1 MDSRLKNKT
10 MQEDPIIA
18 LFGHM
23 EKTTTSPLY
32 VQLQSRV
39 RNAIHEGILQAGQFL
54 PPEREI
60 GQRMDVSR
68 VTVRRAIDTLVQE
81 GLLVQ
86 RQGAGTFVAKRL
98 EQPLNFLKSY
108 TEIMAEQGKRP
119 GTRWIDRSMGIATAE
134 EVVALKLEDGDEVV
148 RFNRLR
154 LADDQP
160 MALEL
165 ATVPRS
171 FIDNPFA
178 VEDSLYAVLRQQGAR
193 PVKAVQR
200 LRAITIDAERA
211 GHLDVPTDSATLYI
225 ERLGM
230 LADDTPV
237 EFTRSYFP
245 GDSYDFVTEIR
256 DPILN

>member
-1 MDSRLKNKT
+1 

-18 LFGHM
+18 LFGYI
-23 EKTTTSPLY
+23 EKTSSSPLY
-32 VQLQSRV
+32 VKLQNRV
-39 RNAIHEGILQAGQFL
+39 RNAIQEGILQAGQFL

-60 GQRMDVSR
+60 GLRMDVSR
-68 VTVRRAIDTLVQE
+68 VTVRKAIDTLVQE

-98 EQPLNFLKSY
+98 EQPLNYLKSY

-119 GTRWIDRSMGIATAE
+119 GSRWIDRSMGIASAKE
-134 EVVALKLEDGDEVV
+134 ASALQLNDGEEVV

-171 FIDNPFA
+171 FIDNPFT
-178 VEDSLYAVLRQQGAR
+178 VDDSLYDVLRQQGVR
-193 PVKAVQR
+193 PVKAIQR
-200 LRAITIDAERA
+200 LRAISIDEERA
-211 GHLDVPTDSATLYI
+211 GYLDIPTGSATLYI

-230 LADDTPV
+230 LSDDTPV
-237 EFTRSYFP
+237 EFTCSYFP

>member
-1 MDSRLKNKT
+1 MTNKT
-10 MQEDPIIA
+10 MQDDPVTA
-18 LFGHM
+18 LFGRM
-23 EKTTTSPLY
+23 EKTSSSPLY

-108 TEIMAEQGKRP
+108 TEIMASQGKRP
-119 GTRWIDRSMGIATAE
+119 GSRWIDRSMGIASAE
-134 EVVALKLEDGDEVV
+134 EALALQLEDGKEVV

-165 ATVPRS
+165 AAVPRS
-171 FIDNPFA
+171 FIDNPFT
-178 VEDSLYAVLRQQGAR
+178 VEDSLYDVLRQQGVR
-193 PVKAVQR
+193 PVKATQL

-211 GHLDVPTDSATLYI
+211 GFLGIPTDSATLYI

-230 LADDTPV
+230 LADGTPV

>member
-1 MDSRLKNKT
+1 MNKT

-23 EKTTTSPLY
+23 EKTTNSPLY

-119 GTRWIDRSMGIATAE
+119 GTRWIDRSMGIATTE
-134 EVVALKLEDGDEVV
+134 EVTALKLEEGDEVV

-154 LADDQP
+154 LADEQP

-171 FIDNPFA
+171 FIDNPFT
-178 VEDSLYAVLRQQGAR
+178 VEDSLYDVLRQQGAR

>member
-1 MDSRLKNKT
+1 

-18 LFGHM
+18 LFGYI
-23 EKTTTSPLY
+23 EKTSSSPLY
-32 VQLQSRV
+32 VQLQNRV
-39 RNAIHEGILQAGQFL
+39 RNAIQEGILQAGQFL

-60 GQRMDVSR
+60 GLRMDVSR
-68 VTVRRAIDTLVQE
+68 VTVRKAIDTLVQE

-98 EQPLNFLKSY
+98 EQPLNYLKSY

-119 GTRWIDRSMGIATAE
+119 GSRWIDRSMGIASAKE
-134 EVVALKLEDGDEVV
+134 AS
-148 RFNRLR
+148 FNRLR

-171 FIDNPFA
+171 FIDNPFT
-178 VEDSLYAVLRQQGAR
+178 VDDSLYDVLRQQGVR
-193 PVKAVQR
+193 PVKAIQR
-200 LRAITIDAERA
+200 LRAISIDEERA
-211 GHLDVPTDSATLYI
+211 GYLDIPTGSATLYI

-230 LADDTPV
+230 LSDDTPV
-237 EFTRSYFP
+237 EFTCSYFP

>member
-1 MDSRLKNKT
+1 LDSRLKNKT

>member
-1 MDSRLKNKT
+1 
-10 MQEDPIIA
+10 MQDDPVIA

-23 EKTTTSPLY
+23 VKTSSSPLY
-32 VQLQSRV
+32 VQLQSRI
-39 RNAIHEGILQAGQFL
+39 RNAINEGILQAGAFL

-60 GQRMDVSR
+60 GERMDVSR

-98 EQPLNFLKSY
+98 EQPLNYLKSY

-119 GTRWIDRSMGIATAE
+119 GSRWIDRSMGIATAE
-134 EVVALKLEDGDEVV
+134 EAHALQLGDDDEVV
-148 RFNRLR
+148 RFKRLR

-165 ATVPRS
+165 ATVPRT
-171 FIDNPFA
+171 FIDNPFT
-178 VEDSLYAVLRQQGAR
+178 VEDSLYNVLRQQGAR
-193 PVKAVQR
+193 PVKATQR
-200 LRAITIDAERA
+200 LRAISIDAERA
-211 GHLDVPTDSATLYI
+211 GYLDIPVDSAALYI

-230 LADDTPV
+230 LENGTPV

-256 DPILN
+256 DPLLVQ